1 MIFEWLFIKISM
13 LKIGDKKLINGWAFY
28 DWANSVYSLVIS
40 TAVFPLYYSAVTDG
54 KTVFF
59 IGMKWGHPD
68 SLYSYALSFSF
79 LVVAFISPILSGIA
93 DYTGSK
99 KKFMKFFC
107 WMGGLSVASLYFFD
121 GLDTV
126 WIGIIFTILA
136 SIGFWASLVF
146 YNAYLPEVA
155 HQDQQDRASAKGF
168 IYGYTGS
175 VLLLILNLAMI
186 MYPGIFGFD
195 VSIDQAIRIN
205 GTEVQIAEA
214 IKAAEST
221 ASSMASRISFVL
233 VGVWWIGF
241 AQITFKRLPNDVYN
255 KEPKE
260 DYIWRG
266 FRELKVVAKE
276 VVNYP
281 VLKRFLIS
289 FFLLSIG
296 VQTIILMAAIFGS
309 TELGLPTMNLI
320 LTILLVQIV
329 AIFGAFVFS
338 RLSEKWGNIKALK
351 VTILIWMIVCF
362 AAFMLDKSQDN
373 VAYYFYGLGV
383 LLGFVQGAIQS
394 LTRSTYSKLLPETED
409 HATYFSFYDVTEK
422 IAIVLGT
429 FVYGFLYEITDS
441 MQWSVLCLAIFFLA
455 SFIVLSTLKKTK
467 HVY

>member
-1 MIFEWLFIKISM
+1 M

-59 IGMKWGHPD
+59 LGIEWSHPD

-107 WMGGLSVASLYFFD
+107 TLGGLSVASLYFFD
-121 GLDTV
+121 GIDTV

-155 HQDQQDRASAKGF
+155 HPEQQDRASAKGF
-168 IYGYTGS
+168 IYGYSGS
-175 VLLLILNLAMI
+175 IILLIINLVMI
-186 MYPGIFGFD
+186 QMPDLFGIT
-195 VSIDQAIRIN
+195 SA
-205 GTEVQIAEA
+205 
-214 IKAAEST
+214 
-221 ASSMASRISFVL
+221 MASRISFVL
-233 VGVWWIGF
+233 VGAWWIGF
-241 AQITFKRLPNDVYN
+241 AQITFKRLPNDMYN
-255 KEPKE
+255 KKPKE

-266 FRELKVVAKE
+266 FKELKVVAKE
-276 VVNYP
+276 VMNYP
-281 VLKRFLIS
+281 TLKRFLIS

-309 TELGLPTMNLI
+309 SELGLPTMNLI
-320 LTILLVQIV
+320 ITILLVQIV
-329 AIFGAFVFS
+329 AIAGAFVFS

-351 VTILIWMIVCF
+351 VTICIWMLVCF
-362 AAFMLDKSQDN
+362 AAFLLDKNQEN
-373 VAYYFYGLGV
+373 VDFYFYGLGI

-394 LTRSTYSKLLPETED
+394 LTRSTYSKLLPVTQD

-429 FVYGFLYEITDS
+429 LVYGLLYAITDS

-455 SFIVLSTLKKTK
+455 SFIILSTLKKTK
-467 HVY
+467 YVQ